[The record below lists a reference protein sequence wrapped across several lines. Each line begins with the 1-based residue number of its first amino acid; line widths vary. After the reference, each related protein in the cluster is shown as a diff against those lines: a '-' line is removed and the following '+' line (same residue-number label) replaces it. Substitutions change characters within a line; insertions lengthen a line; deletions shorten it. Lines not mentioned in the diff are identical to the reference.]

1 ITWKDKQM
9 IDLNEIKELA
19 EEYGAERIIQDVT
32 IDVIFLV
39 APNKYANY
47 EAGKFC
53 DELRSKKY
61 DCFIDYRGKRST
73 KLFEVVR
80 IRR

>member
-1 ITWKDKQM
+1 M
-9 IDLNEIKELA
+9 INLNEIQELA

-39 APNKYANY
+39 NPKEYANY
-47 EAGKFC
+47 EARKFL
-53 DELRSKKY
+53 DELINKKY
-61 DCFIDYRGKRST
+61 DCFIDYRGNRST